1 MTTSELRAR
10 EEIATFSRK
19 IHKQGLVAAT
29 DGNLSVRLDNERI
42 LITPSG
48 IRKED
53 VTIDDPVIIDY
64 EGNVIGGNRTASSER
79 KIHLKAFAERE
90 DVNACIHAHPPYAIA
105 LTVAKAPF
113 DTCLLPEMVVR
124 LGSVPVAS
132 YATPSTDDL
141 PASIDPYIRRCDTI
155 MLERH
160 GSLTVGKTLVEAF
173 ELLEKLEQAA
183 RISFYAM
190 LIGGPVPFPQGEIE
204 RLRGLR
210 EFYGVQTK
218 QLACPVCGN
227 TNVPASDK
235 DSAVTNAEYRR
246 LVDLIT
252 ERVMHALGEQG

>member
-1 MTTSELRAR
+1 MTAIELRAR
-10 EEIATFSRK
+10 EEIEKYSRK
-19 IHKQGLVAAT
+19 IHQQGLVAAT
-29 DGNLSVRLDNERI
+29 DGNLSVRLDDTRI

-53 VTIDDPVIIDY
+53 MTIDDPVIVDY
-64 EGNVIGGNRTASSER
+64 EGNVISGNRGASSER
-79 KIHLKAFAERE
+79 KIHLKAYTERP

-105 LTVAKAPF
+105 LTVANAPF

-124 LGSVPVAS
+124 LGSVPVAP

-141 PASIDPYIRRCDTI
+141 PASIDPYIRRCDAI
-155 MLERH
+155 VLERH
-160 GSLTVGKTLVEAF
+160 GSLTVGTTLVSAF

-190 LIGGPVPFPQGEIE
+190 LVGGAKPFPDSEIE

-210 EFYGVQTK
+210 DFYGVQTK
-218 QLACPVCGN
+218 QLQCPVCGN
-227 TNVPASDK
+227 VTPGPAKEKNVT
-235 DSAVTNAEYRR
+235 DSEYRR

-252 ERVMHALGEQG
+252 ERVMLALRAQK